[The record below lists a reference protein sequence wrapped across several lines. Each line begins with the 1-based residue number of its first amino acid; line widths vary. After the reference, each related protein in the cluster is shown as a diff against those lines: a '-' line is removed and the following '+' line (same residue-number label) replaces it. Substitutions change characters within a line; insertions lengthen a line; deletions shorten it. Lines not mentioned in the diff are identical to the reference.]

1 MQALGQGKTQLA
13 LEYCRRKRASHSVFW
28 VDATSS
34 GTAFRSFEN
43 IASKF
48 APETNFPNPEAARG
62 YVLRTLESF
71 NDPLLLV
78 FDTFD
83 QPSEFT
89 TLKDFFPL
97 GAKIIVTSRH
107 NDSKRL
113 GSPLDV
119 GAMSDSEGV
128 ELLLHQAGLEKT
140 MDNLVYARSITQEL
154 GGLALA
160 IDQAAT
166 YINARHVPLHSFSA
180 LYDKRRAAILK
191 HVSYQLSNLLKN
203 PNPRNNISE
212 TSCLN
217 LSFSSDMI

>member
-1 MQALGQGKTQLA
+1 MHALGQGKTQLA
-13 LEYCRRKRASHSVFW
+13 LEYCRRQRASHSVFW

-48 APETNFPNPEAARG
+48 APGANFPNPETARG
-62 YVLRTLESF
+62 YVLKALESF

-83 QPSEFT
+83 HPGEFT
-89 TLKDFFPL
+89 TVKDFFPL
-97 GAKIIVTSRH
+97 GAKIIFTSRH

-113 GSPLDV
+113 GSHIEV
-119 GAMSDSEGV
+119 GAMSDNEGI

-140 MDNLVYARSITQEL
+140 TENLEHAKAITQEL

-166 YINARHVPLHSFSA
+166 YINARHVPLHTFSGV
-180 LYDKRRAAILK
+180 YEKRRAAILK
-191 HVSYQLSNLLKN
+191 HVSFRWSNLPQTRIL
-203 PNPRNNISE
+203 
-212 TSCLN
+212 
-217 LSFSSDMI
+217 